1 VPTPEIK
8 PPPRVKAAHL
18 TWIGH
23 GTVLLDLDGVRLLT
37 DPVLRNRVW
46 HLRRQVPGADAPK
59 YADVD
64 AVLVSHLHFDHL
76 DLPSLKRLGRGVPL
90 VVPRGGGSLLVRRG
104 FRRVVE
110 VEAGEEV
117 RIGALTIRA
126 THAEHN
132 GLRLPLG
139 AKAPALGYVIGGS
152 RRIYFAGDTDLFEDL
167 VEIGRDLDVAL
178 LPIWGWGPSAGPGH
192 LDPRRAAEALKL
204 LRPLLAVPIHW
215 GTYAPLGLGRVQST
229 LLSDPVKVFRRE
241 AAGIAPEVKVCVLGL
256 GETLWLDSNVDG
268 GFKCLSEPLRF
279 CKDAR

>member
-1 VPTPEIK
+1 MPTPETK
-8 PPPRVKAAHL
+8 PSSRAQAAHL

-37 DPVLRNRVW
+37 DPVLRSRVW
-46 HLRRQVPGADAPK
+46 HLRRQAPGVDATE

-76 DLPSLKRLGRGVPL
+76 DLPSLKRLGRSVPL

-110 VEAGEEV
+110 VEPGEEV
-117 RIGALTIRA
+117 RIGALTILA

-132 GLRLPLG
+132 GPRLPLG

-152 RRIYFAGDTDLFEDL
+152 RRIYFAGDTDLFEGL
-167 VEIGRDLDVAL
+167 AEIGRDLDVAL
-178 LPIWGWGPSAGPGH
+178 LPIWGWGPSAGSGH
-192 LDPRRAAEALKL
+192 LDPRRAAEALRL

-215 GTYAPLGLGRVQST
+215 GSYAPLGLGRVQSI
-229 LLSDPVKVFRRE
+229 LLPDPVKAFRRE
-241 AAGIAPEVKVCVLGL
+241 AVGIAPEVEVRVLGL
-256 GETLWLDSNVDG
+256 GETLWLDTNIGG
-268 GFKCLSEPLRF
+268 GF
-279 CKDAR
+279 

>member
-1 VPTPEIK
+1 MPTPETK
-8 PPPRVKAAHL
+8 PPSQAQAAHL

-37 DPVLRNRVW
+37 DPVLRSRVW
-46 HLRRQVPGADAPK
+46 HLRRQAPGVDATE

-64 AVLVSHLHFDHL
+64 TVLVSHLHFDHL
-76 DLPSLKRLGRGVPL
+76 DLPSLKRLGRSVPL

-110 VEAGEEV
+110 VEPGEEV
-117 RIGALTIRA
+117 RIGALTILA

-132 GLRLPLG
+132 GPRLPLG

-152 RRIYFAGDTDLFEDL
+152 RRIYFAGDTDLFEGL
-167 VEIGRDLDVAL
+167 AEIGRDLDVAL

-192 LDPRRAAEALKL
+192 LDPRRAAEALRL

-215 GTYAPLGLGRVQST
+215 GSYAPLGLGRVQSI
-229 LLSDPVKVFRRE
+229 LLPDPVKAFRRE
-241 AAGIAPEVKVCVLGL
+241 AVGIAPEVEVRVLGL
-256 GETLWLDSNVDG
+256 GETLWLDTNISG
-268 GFKCLSEPLRF
+268 GF
-279 CKDAR
+279 

>member
-1 VPTPEIK
+1 
-8 PPPRVKAAHL
+8 
-18 TWIGH
+18 
-23 GTVLLDLDGVRLLT
+23 VLLELDGVRLLT

-46 HLRRQVPGADAPK
+46 HLRRQVPGADATK

-76 DLPSLKRLGRGVPL
+76 DLPSLKRLGRSVPL

-110 VEAGEEV
+110 VEPGEEV
-117 RIGALTIRA
+117 RIGALTILA
-126 THAEHN
+126 THAEHD
-132 GLRLPLG
+132 GLRLPLLPLG
-139 AKAPALGYVIGGS
+139 AKAPALGYVLRGS
-152 RRIYFAGDTDLFEDL
+152 RRIYFAGDTDLFEGL

-192 LDPRRAAEALKL
+192 LDPRRAAEALRL

-229 LLSDPVKVFRRE
+229 LQSDPVKAFRRE
-241 AAGIAPEVKVCVLGL
+241 AAGIAPEVKVRVLGL
-256 GETLWLDSNVDG
+256 GETLWLDTNIDG
-268 GFKCLSEPLRF
+268 DL
-279 CKDAR
+279 

>member
-1 VPTPEIK
+1 
-8 PPPRVKAAHL
+8 
-18 TWIGH
+18 
-23 GTVLLDLDGVRLLT
+23 VLLDLDGVRLLT
-37 DPVLRNRVW
+37 DPMLRDRVW
-46 HLRRQVPGADAPK
+46 HLQRQAPGANATK
-59 YADVD
+59 CADVD

-117 RIGALTIRA
+117 RIGALIIRA

-132 GLRLPLG
+132 GPRLPLG

-152 RRIYFAGDTDLFEDL
+152 CRIYFAGDTDLFEGL

-192 LDPRRAAEALKL
+192 LDPRRAAEALRL
-204 LRPLLAVPIHW
+204 LRPPLAVPIHW
-215 GTYAPLGLGRVQST
+215 GTYAPLGLGRVQTT
-229 LLSDPVKVFRRE
+229 LLSDPVKAFRRE
-241 AAGIAPEVKVCVLGL
+241 ATRFAPEVEVRVLGL
-256 GETLWLDSNVDG
+256 GETLWLDSDING
-268 GFKCLSEPLRF
+268 ALQ
-279 CKDAR
+279 

>member
-1 VPTPEIK
+1 VPTPETK
-8 PPPRVKAAHL
+8 PPSQAQAAHL

-37 DPVLRNRVW
+37 DPVLRSRVW
-46 HLRRQVPGADAPK
+46 HLRRQAPGVDATE

-76 DLPSLKRLGRGVPL
+76 DLPSLKRLGRSVPL

-110 VEAGEEV
+110 VEPGEEV
-117 RIGALTIRA
+117 RIGALTILA

-132 GLRLPLG
+132 GPRLPLG

-152 RRIYFAGDTDLFEDL
+152 RRIYFAGDTDLFEGL
-167 VEIGRDLDVAL
+167 AEIGRDLDVAL

-192 LDPRRAAEALKL
+192 LDPRRAAEALRL

-215 GTYAPLGLGRVQST
+215 GSYAPLGLGRVQSI
-229 LLSDPVKVFRRE
+229 LLPDPVKAFRRE
-241 AAGIAPEVKVCVLGL
+241 AVGIAPEVEVRVLDL
-256 GETLWLDSNVDG
+256 GETLWLDTNISG
-268 GFKCLSEPLRF
+268 GF
-279 CKDAR
+279 

>member
-1 VPTPEIK
+1 VPNPETK
-8 PPPRVKAAHL
+8 PPSQAQAAHL

-37 DPVLRNRVW
+37 DPVLRSRVW
-46 HLRRQVPGADAPK
+46 HLRRQAPGVDATE

-76 DLPSLKRLGRGVPL
+76 DLPSLKRFDRGVPL

-110 VEAGEEV
+110 VEPGEEV
-117 RIGALTIRA
+117 RIGALTILA

-132 GLRLPLG
+132 GPRLPLG
-139 AKAPALGYVIGGS
+139 PKAPALGYVIGGS
-152 RRIYFAGDTDLFEDL
+152 CRIYFAGDTDLFEGL

-192 LDPRRAAEALKL
+192 LDPRRAAEALRL

-215 GTYAPLGLGRVQST
+215 GSYAPLGLGRVQSI
-229 LLSDPVKVFRRE
+229 LLPDPVKAFRRE
-241 AAGIAPEVKVCVLGL
+241 AAGIAPEVEVRVLDL
-256 GETLWLDSNVDG
+256 GETLWLDTNISG
-268 GFKCLSEPLRF
+268 GF
-279 CKDAR
+279 

>member
-1 VPTPEIK
+1 VDIK
-8 PPPRVKAAHL
+8 PSTRAQAAYL

-23 GTVLLDLDGVRLLT
+23 CTVLLDLDGVRLLT

-46 HLRRQVPGADAPK
+46 HLRRQGPGADASK

-104 FRRVVE
+104 FRRVLE

-117 RIGALTIRA
+117 RIGALTIHA

-132 GLRLPLG
+132 GSRLPLR
-139 AKAPALGYVIGGS
+139 AKTPALGYVVGGS
-152 RRIYFAGDTDLFEDL
+152 CRIYFAGDTDLFEGL

-192 LDPRRAAEALKL
+192 LDPRRAAEALRL

-215 GTYAPLGLGRVQST
+215 GTYAPLGLGHLQT
-229 LLSDPVKVFRRE
+229 ALLADPVRAFRRY
-241 AAGIAPEVKVCVLGL
+241 AAEIAPEVEVRVLSL
-256 GETLWLDSNVDG
+256 GETLRLDSNIDCG
-268 GFKCLSEPLRF
+268 L
-279 CKDAR
+279 

>member
-8 PPPRVKAAHL
+8 PPTRVKAAHL

-23 GTVLLDLDGVRLLT
+23 GTVLMDLDGVRLLT

-46 HLRRQVPGADAPK
+46 HLRRQVPGADATK

-76 DLPSLKRLGRGVPL
+76 DLPSLKRLGRSVPL

-132 GLRLPLG
+132 GPRLPLG
-139 AKAPALGYVIGGS
+139 SKVPALGFVVGGS
-152 RRIYFAGDTDLFEDL
+152 RRIYFAGDTDLFEGM

-204 LRPLLAVPIHW
+204 LHPLLAVPIHW
-215 GTYAPLGLGRVQST
+215 GTYAPLGLGRVQRT
-229 LLSDPVKVFRRE
+229 LLPDPVKAFRRE
-241 AAGIAPEVKVCVLGL
+241 AAGIAPEIEVCVLGL
-256 GETLWLDSNVDG
+256 GETLWLDSNVNG
-268 GFKCLSEPLRF
+268 GFE
-279 CKDAR
+279 